1 MKVLLNC
8 DLGEGEAEET
18 TTALLELVDLANIAC
33 GGHAG
38 NEETMR
44 RVVREALGR
53 GVQTGAHP
61 GWVDRE
67 NFGRAAVEVS
77 AGELT
82 RLLDEQVR
90 ALQRVAAGEGGRVGH
105 VKLHGAL
112 YHLCDERTDLAEA
125 CVDWMESELE
135 GVPLMVGAGGLLHA
149 VGEARGVPL
158 WREIFAERGYA
169 AEARLL
175 PRGEAGALLD
185 DPVRVAVRMRD
196 WRMTGYLE
204 VGGGKKWLVEAET
217 VGVHADSPGSVEMAR
232 AVRAVLDEGG
242 VEWKDEG

>member
-8 DLGEGEAEET
+8 DLGEGEAAAT
-18 TTALLELVDLANIAC
+18 TTALLALVDLANVAC

-38 NEETMR
+38 DEETMR
-44 RVVREALGR
+44 RVVREAVGR

-82 RLLDEQVR
+82 RLLREQVR

-105 VKLHGAL
+105 VKLHGVL

-135 GVPLMVGAGGLLHA
+135 GVPLIVGAGGLLHA
-149 VGEARGVPL
+149 VGEARGLPL
-158 WREIFAERGYA
+158 LREIFAERGYA
-169 AEARLL
+169 DEARLL
-175 PRGEAGALLD
+175 PRGAAGALLD
-185 DPVRVAVRMRD
+185 DPLRVAGRIRD
-196 WRMTGYLE
+196 WQTSGYLE
-204 VGGGKKWLVEAET
+204 IGGGKKWLVEAET
-217 VGVHADSPGSVEMAR
+217 VGVHADSPGSVGMVR
-232 AVRAVLDEGG
+232 AVREALGERDET
-242 VEWKDEG
+242 

>member
-8 DLGEGEAEET
+8 DLGEGEAAET
-18 TTALLELVDLANIAC
+18 TTALLALVDLANVAC

-38 NEETMR
+38 DEETMR
-44 RVVREALGR
+44 RVVREAVER

-82 RLLDEQVR
+82 RLLREQVR

-105 VKLHGAL
+105 VKLHGVL

-135 GVPLMVGAGGLLHA
+135 GVPLIVGAGGLLHA

-158 WREIFAERGYA
+158 LREIFAERGYA
-169 AEARLL
+169 DEARLL
-175 PRGEAGALLD
+175 PRGAAGALID
-185 DPVRVAVRMRD
+185 DPLRVAGRIRD
-196 WRMTGYLE
+196 WQTSGYLE
-204 VGGGKKWLVEAET
+204 IGGGKKWLVEAET
-217 VGVHADSPGSVEMAR
+217 VGVHADSPGSVGMAR
-232 AVRAVLDEGG
+232 AVREVLERGDG
-242 VEWKDEG
+242 

>member
-8 DLGEGEAEET
+8 DLGEGEAAAT
-18 TTALLELVDLANIAC
+18 TTALLALVDLANVAC

-38 NEETMR
+38 DEETMR

-82 RLLDEQVR
+82 RLLREQVR

-105 VKLHGAL
+105 VKLHGVL

-135 GVPLMVGAGGLLHA
+135 GVPLIVGAGGLLHA

-158 WREIFAERGYA
+158 LREIFAERGYA
-169 AEARLL
+169 DEARLL
-175 PRGEAGALLD
+175 PRGAAGALLD
-185 DPVRVAVRMRD
+185 DPLRVAGRIRD
-196 WRMTGYLE
+196 WQTSGYLE
-204 VGGGKKWLVEAET
+204 IGGGKKWLVEAET
-217 VGVHADSPGSVEMAR
+217 VGVHADSPGSVVMAR
-232 AVRAVLDEGG
+232 AVREALGERDET
-242 VEWKDEG
+242 

>member
-8 DLGEGEAEET
+8 DLGEGEAAET
-18 TTALLELVDLANIAC
+18 TTALLALVDLANVAC

-38 NEETMR
+38 DEETMR
-44 RVVREALGR
+44 RVVREAVER

-82 RLLDEQVR
+82 RLLREQVR

-105 VKLHGAL
+105 VKLHGVL

-135 GVPLMVGAGGLLHA
+135 GVPLIVGAGGLLHA

-158 WREIFAERGYA
+158 LREIFAERGYA
-169 AEARLL
+169 DEARLL
-175 PRGEAGALLD
+175 PRGAAGALID
-185 DPVRVAVRMRD
+185 DPLRVAGRIRD
-196 WRMTGYLE
+196 WQTSGYLE
-204 VGGGKKWLVEAET
+204 IGGGKKWLVEAET
-217 VGVHADSPGSVEMAR
+217 VGVHADSPGSVGMAR
-232 AVRAVLDEGG
+232 AVREVLERGEG
-242 VEWKDEG
+242 

>member
-8 DLGEGEAEET
+8 DLGEGEAVET
-18 TTALLELVDLANIAC
+18 TAALLELVDLANIAC

-38 NEETMR
+38 DEVTMR

-61 GWVDRE
+61 GWADRE

-82 RLLDEQVR
+82 HLLGEQVS
-90 ALQRVAAGEGGRVGH
+90 ALQRVAASEGGRVGH

-125 CVDWMESELE
+125 CVDWMELELE
-135 GVPLMVGAGGLLHA
+135 GVPLIVGAGGLLHA

-158 WREIFAERGYA
+158 LREIFAERGYA
-169 AEARLL
+169 AEAQLL
-175 PRGEAGALLD
+175 PRGEAGALID
-185 DPVRVAVRMRD
+185 DPVRVAGRMRD
-196 WRMTGYLE
+196 WQTSGYLE
-204 VGGGKKWLVEAET
+204 VGEGKKWLVEAET
-217 VGVHADSPGSVEMAR
+217 VCVHADSPQSVAMAR
-232 AVRAVLDEGG
+232 AVRAVIGAA
-242 VEWKDEG
+242 